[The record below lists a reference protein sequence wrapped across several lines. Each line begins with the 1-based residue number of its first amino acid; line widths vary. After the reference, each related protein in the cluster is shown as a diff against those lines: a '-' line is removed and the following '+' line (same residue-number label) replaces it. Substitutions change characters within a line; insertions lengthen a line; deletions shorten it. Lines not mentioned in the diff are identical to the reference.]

1 MLTIATKKFG
11 CPSQFL
17 AQENKK
23 RDFNDFKAKY
33 RRRGVF
39 RIERCS
45 GCATFNFVA

>member
-39 RIERCS
+39 RIARCS
-45 GCATFNFVA
+45 GGATSNFAA